1 MIEQGK
7 AVFLNTYAQFPL
19 VFVKGEGRTLY
30 DDQHKGY
37 LDLVGGIATNALG
50 YGHKGYLAALKKV
63 LDQGV
68 VHVSNLYWNPYAI
81 KAAKRIVELT
91 QLSKVF
97 FCNSGTEAN
106 EAAIK
111 IARKYG
117 QQKNQIICM
126 EHSFHGRTYGSLSAT
141 GQTKYQ
147 SSFGPMLGGF
157 DFVPFGDLQALE
169 HAITED
175 TCAIMVEVIQGEGG
189 IHQGPQ
195 SYWDALTQL
204 CEKHNL
210 LLICDE
216 IQSGMGRTGLP
227 FAYQGVGLKPD
238 IVTMAKGLGGGLPIG
253 AVACAPSVADVLV
266 PGDHGSTFG
275 GNLLATAAA
284 DYVLS
289 QLQETDLLDHVKEVG
304 SHLKKSLIQLQKEF
318 PSISEIRGEGLMLAI
333 QMDTEVRPIIE
344 QCMKQGLLLANAG
357 AYVLRMVPPLTITK
371 EECDKA
377 INVLADVLAN

>member
-1 MIEQGK
+1 
-7 AVFLNTYAQFPL
+7 
-19 VFVKGEGRTLY
+19 
-30 DDQHKGY
+30 
-37 LDLVGGIATNALG
+37 
-50 YGHKGYLAALKKV
+50 
-63 LDQGV
+63 
-68 VHVSNLYWNPYAI
+68 
-81 KAAKRIVELT
+81 
-91 QLSKVF
+91 
-97 FCNSGTEAN
+97 
-106 EAAIK
+106 
-111 IARKYG
+111 
-117 QQKNQIICM
+117 
-126 EHSFHGRTYGSLSAT
+126 
-141 GQTKYQ
+141 
-147 SSFGPMLGGF
+147 
-157 DFVPFGDLQALE
+157 
-169 HAITED
+169 
-175 TCAIMVEVIQGEGG
+175 
-189 IHQGPQ
+189 
-195 SYWDALTQL
+195 
-204 CEKHNL
+204 
-210 LLICDE
+210 
-216 IQSGMGRTGLP
+216 MGRTGLP